1 MHQDIIARDVEEIIC
16 NVNLDLFD
24 DLAGKTMLVTG
35 PKGLLAGYVV
45 DTIAYLN
52 DNYLVEPCMVIGLH
66 RGIEYLLKK
75 EFDRL
80 EHLSDREDIVLIEHD
95 VSEPFTPDEDT
106 HIDFIVHAA
115 GRSAPSYFVQHPVET
130 IDINITALRWL
141 LDLAV
146 EHNVE
151 SFAYFS
157 SGEIYGSPPDDKIPT
172 PETYSGCTS
181 TTGTRACYT
190 ESKRCGEA
198 LCLAFHKEHSVPVK
212 ILRPVLVYGPGL
224 SLTDGRVMAEF
235 MNSAINGKEITM
247 ADEGKSVRNYCYI
260 IDAMVM
266 FWKIFLSDKNG
277 DVFNIGSQNEPV
289 SIRELAG
296 RILKI
301 CAGTDDALSVRKED
315 LEFIKSAP
323 NRVCLDMSKV
333 KELFGY
339 EAKTPMEEGLR
350 RTIEWNRRKYNL

>member
-1 MHQDIIARDVEEIIC
+1 MHQEIITRDVEEIIH
-16 NVNLDLFD
+16 NTGLDLLD
-24 DLAGKTMLVTG
+24 TLEGKTVLITG
-35 PKGLLAGYVV
+35 PNGLLAGYIV

-52 DNYLVEPCMVIGLH
+52 DVHLDKPCMVIGLQ
-66 RGIEYLLKK
+66 RQRDSKDDD
-75 EFDRL
+75 DRL
-80 EHLSDREDIVLIEHD
+80 KHLSDRKDILLVKHD
-95 VSEPFTPDEDT
+95 VSKPFIPDEYT

-115 GRSAPSYFVQHPVET
+115 GRSAPSYFVEHPIET
-130 IDINITALRWL
+130 IDVNVTALRWL

-146 EHNVE
+146 EHKVE
-151 SFAYFS
+151 SFAYYS

-198 LCLAFHKEHSVPVK
+198 LCMAFHKERSAPVK
-212 ILRPVLVYGPGL
+212 ILRPALVYGPGL

-260 IDAMVM
+260 TDAMVM
-266 FWKIFLSDKNG
+266 FWKIILSDKNG
-277 DVFNIGSQNEPV
+277 EVFNIASQKEPV
-289 SIRELAG
+289 SIKELAS

-301 CAGTDDALSVRKED
+301 CAGTDDALSIRKED

-323 NRVCLDMSKV
+323 NKVCLDMSKV
-333 KELFGY
+333 KEMFGY
-339 EAKTPMEEGLR
+339 EAKTTLNEGLG
-350 RTIEWNRRKYNL
+350 RTIEWNMRKYNL